1 MDQSAVWSG
10 PRYIVNDK
18 IIKKIEKYRT
28 SFMSHTYRDYFP
40 LGAVCEGLCG
50 LWEDPY
56 VTLLLR
62 PYAPDAEGLVR
73 AAGGKLWCSVV

>member
-10 PRYIVNDK
+10 SICIINDK
-18 IIKKIEKYRT
+18 IVKIEKNST
-28 SFMSHTYRDYFP
+28 SFMTHTYRDYFP
-40 LGAVCEGLCG
+40 LGAVCESLCG

>member
-10 PRYIVNDK
+10 SICIINDK
-18 IIKKIEKYRT
+18 IIKIEINST
-28 SFMSHTYRDYFP
+28 SFMTHTYRDYFP
-40 LGAVCEGLCG
+40 LGAVREGLCG

>member
-1 MDQSAVWSG
+1 M
-10 PRYIVNDK
+10 
-18 IIKKIEKYRT
+18 T
-28 SFMSHTYRDYFP
+28 HTYRDYFP
-40 LGAVCEGLCG
+40 LGAVCESLCG
-50 LWEDPY
+50 LWENPY